1 MNKVMILEKMLWNAE
16 LRYKYEG
23 KGKENIIKLTEMLAD
38 AKFDVKKSFTGMD
51 ATKSEGRLSLDV
63 DYLLRT
69 FKIVND
75 KLVCSKTGK
84 SATWVGSSD
93 NGNGSNIFV
102 TIDKKIYQVHR
113 IVYAMTTG
121 KDIQSNDVRKID
133 KDYTN
138 YAFSNLELV

>member
-1 MNKVMILEKMLWNAE
+1 MNKVRILEKMLYNAE
-16 LRYKYEG
+16 LRLKYEG
-23 KGKENIIKLTEMLAD
+23 RGKDNIKLLTEMLAD
-38 AKFDVKKSFTGMD
+38 AKCDVKKSFTGMD
-51 ATKSEGRLSLDV
+51 SSKSEGRLSLDV
-63 DYLLRT
+63 PYLLRT
-69 FKIVND
+69 FKIVDD
-75 KLVCSKTGK
+75 KLVCNKTGK

-113 IVYAMTTG
+113 IVYAMVTG
-121 KDIQSNDVRKID
+121 EDIQSRDVRKID

>member
-1 MNKVMILEKMLWNAE
+1 MNKVRILEKMLWNAE

-23 KGKENIIKLTEMLAD
+23 RGMDNIKLLTEMLAD

-51 ATKSEGRLSLDV
+51 TSKSEGRLSLDV
-63 DYLLRT
+63 PYLLRT
-69 FKIVND
+69 FKIVDD
-75 KLVCSKTGK
+75 KLVCNKTGK

-93 NGNGSNIFV
+93 NGTSANIFV

-113 IVYAMTTG
+113 IVYAMVTG
-121 KDIQSNDVRKID
+121 EDIQSRDVRKID

-138 YAFSNLELV
+138 YAFGNLELV

>member
-63 DYLLRT
+63 D
-69 FKIVND
+69 
-75 KLVCSKTGK
+75 
-84 SATWVGSSD
+84 
-93 NGNGSNIFV
+93 
-102 TIDKKIYQVHR
+102 
-113 IVYAMTTG
+113 
-121 KDIQSNDVRKID
+121 
-133 KDYTN
+133 
-138 YAFSNLELV
+138 